1 MAFKYDIS
9 LNKNGMFML
18 CLAIAGYW
26 EELAA
31 LAGGILTAAM
41 QQQDFRLQLIS
52 MQNIAQTNLKYLLKS
67 YIKLKEIESFIL

>member
-1 MAFKYDIS
+1 
-9 LNKNGMFML
+9 MFML

-52 MQNIAQTNLKYLLKS
+52 MQNIAQTNLKYLLIAFQ
-67 YIKLKEIESFIL
+67 IKRDRIVYSLRIL